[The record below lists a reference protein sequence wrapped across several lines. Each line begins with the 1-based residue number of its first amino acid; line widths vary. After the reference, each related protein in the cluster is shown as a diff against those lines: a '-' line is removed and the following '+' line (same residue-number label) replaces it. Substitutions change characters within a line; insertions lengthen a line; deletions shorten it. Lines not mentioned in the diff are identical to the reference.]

1 MSGYQFVHIDT
12 YPLTSTKNK
21 PSMVSIVSEAA
32 RIEGYCPHVKSP
44 EKPILLHGIEPT
56 ALTSIV
62 TNRVKQARDKSGRK
76 IRSDAPVLLA
86 GVASLPAE
94 SSKKIKLFID
104 KTIHFLRKKYG
115 DNLMSVVLHLDE
127 SPYPHV
133 HFYAIPSVEQGG
145 FSMSQIH
152 CGIKAR
158 NECNGGYSKKAV
170 AYKDAMRK
178 FQDEYY
184 AEVSSNIGL
193 TRLGPR
199 VQRLSRK
206 QWKAQ
211 QAQATL
217 LSNEKLRISKASK
230 ELINR
235 EKVLVKSSRT
245 LQLRETSLTTIEKS
259 SFFQKTNEKKNRH
272 LRKRLTNIT
281 NLLQDKT
288 TEVEEFKQTL
298 SSLRQEISKL
308 KSQNASFNARFDALR
323 YKNDVKDRRIKEL
336 TYNNNNKGHYNETRI
351 SVSPS
356 HRRF

>member
-1 MSGYQFVHIDT
+1 MSRYQFIHIET
-12 YPLTSTKNK
+12 YPLYSTKNK
-21 PSMVSIVSEAA
+21 PSMMSIVSEAA
-32 RIEGYCPHVKSP
+32 RVDGYCPHVKDP
-44 EKPILLHGIEPT
+44 QKPILLYGTDPT
-56 ALTSIV
+56 ILPDVATD
-62 TNRVKQARDKSGRK
+62 RVKKAKDKSGRK
-76 IRSDAPVLLA
+76 VRVDAPVLLA

-94 SSKKIKLFID
+94 SSSDLKTFID

-158 NECNGGYSKKAV
+158 NECKGGYSKKAV

-217 LSNEKLRISKASK
+217 LSNERLQISKASK
-230 ELINR
+230 NLINR
-235 EKVLVKSSRT
+235 EKALVESSRA
-245 LQLRETSLTTIEKS
+245 LQVRETSLTTIEKS
-259 SFFQKTNEKKNRH
+259 SFFQKTNEKKNCH
-272 LRKRLTNIT
+272 LRKRLTNTT

-336 TYNNNNKGHYNETRI
+336 TYNNNNKGNHNETRI